1 MPTAAEVRFVRG
13 QRMARI
19 GSNCSRDMMVDVV
32 ADVVIDVDVDVADA
46 EAVEREGEEGRKQAT
61 GVRKCEHSTFLKGP
75 RATGL
80 IRI

>member
-1 MPTAAEVRFVRG
+1 M
-13 QRMARI
+13 
-19 GSNCSRDMMVDVV
+19 V